1 MSERLGEL
9 LVKRNFI
16 TLEQLRKAI
25 EEQKLKGGRLE
36 SNLVRLGYIKEDEL
50 LSFLSSQYRVP
61 SIKLSKIEIN
71 PSIIKLIPSSIAK
84 KYFIIPVN
92 RIGSKLTLAMADP
105 SNILVIDEIKFMT
118 GFNVEPVVA
127 SGTEIVDAIKK
138 YYGGGGNV
146 AGLGTIN
153 FQPDDFTLEE
163 DKGLPSNGGISIDDD
178 TIDLEDFDKL
188 VHGAVDNI
196 EVIETQQSQT
206 DETAEIEG
214 PIIKIVNGILLKA
227 IKVGASD
234 IHFEPYEKTFRVRYR
249 VDGVLRREMLLPI
262 QIKNAIVSRLKIM
275 AKLDIAEKRLPQDGR
290 IKLRL
295 GKRREMDFRVS
306 TIPTLFGE
314 KVVLRLLDKSALQ
327 LDMTKLGFEESSLSD
342 LKNAIHKPVGM
353 ILVTGPTGSG
363 KTTTLYSVLSELNK
377 ETENIIT
384 AEDPI
389 EYNFMGINQVQMH
402 EEIGLT
408 FASAL
413 RSFLRQDPDIIMVG
427 EIRDFETAQI
437 AVQAALTGHL
447 VLSTVHTNDAPGTIT
462 RLIDMGIEPFLIASS
477 VILIVA
483 QRLVRKICMD
493 CREPIKV
500 HPQLLIDLGV
510 SPDEV
515 KSFPTFKGK
524 GCPICN
530 NTGYK
535 GRIGLYEVMPM
546 KEEIK
551 ELVLARASTSEI
563 KKEAIRLGMKTLRQS
578 GIIKIREGITTIE
591 EVLRTTIDDR

>member
-1 MSERLGEL
+1 MNDRLGEL

-16 TLEQLRKAI
+16 TQEQLKRAQ
-25 EEQKLKGGRLE
+25 EEQKVKGGRLE
-36 SNLVRLGYIKEDEL
+36 SNLIRLGYIKEDEL
-50 LSFLSSQYRVP
+50 LSFLSAQYRVP
-61 SIKLSKIEIN
+61 SIKISKMEIN
-71 PSIIKLIPSSIAK
+71 PNVIKLIPSSTAK
-84 KYFIIPVN
+84 KYFIIPIN
-92 RIGSKLTLAMADP
+92 RIGPKLTLAMADP
-105 SNILVIDEIKFMT
+105 SNILVIDEVKFMT

-127 SGTEIVDAIKK
+127 SETEIIDAIKK
-138 YYGGGGNV
+138 YYGGGGAV
-146 AGLGTIN
+146 AGMGSLSFEPT
-153 FQPDDFTLEE
+153 DYTLEDE
-163 DKGLPSNGGISIDDD
+163 KGSTDAVSFDEEAVNV
-178 TIDLEDFDKL
+178 EDFDAL

-196 EVIETQQSQT
+196 EVVEDSSAYEEVGG
-206 DETAEIEG
+206 DYEG

-234 IHFEPYEKTFRVRYR
+234 IHFEPYERSLRVRYR
-249 VDGVLRREMLLPI
+249 IDGVMRREMNLPI

-295 GKRREMDFRVS
+295 SPTREMDFRVS
-306 TIPTLFGE
+306 TIPVLFGE

-327 LDMTKLGFEESSLSD
+327 LDMTKLGFEESSLRD
-342 LKNAIHKPVGM
+342 FKNAISKPVGM

-363 KTTTLYSVLSELNK
+363 KTTTLYSALSELNK
-377 ETENIIT
+377 ETENIVT

-413 RSFLRQDPDIIMVG
+413 RAFLRQDPDIIMVG

-462 RLIDMGIEPFLIASS
+462 RLIDMGIEPFLISS
-477 VILIVA
+477 AVICILA
-483 QRLVRKICMD
+483 QRLVRKICTE
-493 CREPIKV
+493 CKEPIKV

-510 SPDEV
+510 PPDEV
-515 KSFPTFKGK
+515 KTFPTYKGK

-530 NTGYK
+530 QTGYK
-535 GRIGLYEVMPM
+535 GRIGLYEVMPL
-546 KEEIK
+546 KEELK
-551 ELVLARASTSEI
+551 ELILSRASTSEI

-578 GIIKIREGITTIE
+578 GIIKIREGLTTIE
-591 EVLRTTIDDR
+591 EVLRSTMEDR